1 MTRHLAP
8 LALVLAIAAP
18 ALLLAAPALA
28 RDEKAAA
35 ACAAKLA
42 PDGRAMYESVAPD
55 VKPDTDLRELIRSK
69 AIPMVMFGSLTR
81 EAAQANGPAAGACAV
96 LLK

>member
-1 MTRHLAP
+1 MINRLLP
-8 LALVLAIAAP
+8 LVIVAAAID
-18 ALLLAAPALA
+18 LAAPALA

-35 ACAAKLA
+35 DCAGKLN
-42 PDGRAMYESVAPD
+42 PDGRAMFDSVAKE
-55 VKPDTDLRELIRSK
+55 VKPDTDLRALMREK

-81 EAAQANGPAAGACAV
+81 ESAQANGPAAGACAV

>member
-1 MTRHLAP
+1 MSNRLLP
-8 LALVLAIAAP
+8 LVLVAAL
-18 ALLLAAPALA
+18 AGMAAPALA

-35 ACAAKLA
+35 ACADKLT
-42 PDGRAMYESVAPD
+42 PEGRAMFDSVAKE
-55 VKPDTDLRELIRSK
+55 VKPDTDLRSLMREK